1 LNNSDGSG
9 KMITCTPELSQK
21 VKSSF
26 GRNVMEIRYDIFST
40 TEFEKKNE
48 NVKRYQM
55 DFFQSTK
62 PIAGTGDQTMIL
74 SEFTR
79 LKAGGYCLVASS
91 GKEGDFMLR
100 FLVDAACATI
110 TELNEEVE
118 QKSRKRK
125 TQTQSTE
132 VFDQVFTS
140 EASGSKF
147 IDIITFKICLE
158 KIIRKHL
165 TEMNVKT
172 ISIATCRSILAR
184 RDEDKWPI
192 EQRRIQQ
199 NWRTNRRNCH
209 HLSRKRQEQEWNNTS
224 PRTEES
230 F

>member
-1 LNNSDGSG
+1 
-9 KMITCTPELSQK
+9 
-21 VKSSF
+21 
-26 GRNVMEIRYDIFST
+26 MEIRYDIFST